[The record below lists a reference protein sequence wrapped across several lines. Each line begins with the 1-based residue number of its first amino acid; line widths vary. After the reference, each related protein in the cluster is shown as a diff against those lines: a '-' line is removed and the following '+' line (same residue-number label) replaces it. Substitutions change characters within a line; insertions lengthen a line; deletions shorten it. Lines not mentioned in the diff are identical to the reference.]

1 MRLPVSAEM
10 HREIRRIVDA
20 SLKTF
25 RAALRSQSNKEQ
37 TSA

>member
-25 RAALRSQSNKEQ
+25 RAALRSQSKQEDK
-37 TSA
+37 SS